1 MAIWRKK
8 IFSKVPGEIKM
19 NNVENSTNKSGFF
32 PNQKPP
38 TKADRINR
46 TILPTNDQVRKNKI
60 DEMAKRD
67 AKVDIP
73 DAVKDFS
80 RIKNAVDMAP
90 EIDNSEKIARLKAE
104 IKNGTYNIDYD
115 AVADKLLESEYY

>member
-1 MAIWRKK
+1 
-8 IFSKVPGEIKM
+8 M
-19 NNVENSTNKSGFF
+19 NNVENSTSKSPFF
-32 PNQKPP
+32 PNQKP
-38 TKADRINR
+38 ADRPEKVRRN
-46 TILPTNDQVRKNKI
+46 ILPTNDPARKIKI

-67 AKVDIP
+67 AKVDIA

-80 RIKNAVDMAP
+80 RIKSAVDAAP
-90 EIDNSEKIARLKAE
+90 EIDNSAKIAKLKAE